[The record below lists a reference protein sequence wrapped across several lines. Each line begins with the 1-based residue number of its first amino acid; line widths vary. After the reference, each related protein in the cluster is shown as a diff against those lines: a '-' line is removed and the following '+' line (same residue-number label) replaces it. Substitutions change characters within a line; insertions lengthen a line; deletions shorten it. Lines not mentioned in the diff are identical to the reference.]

1 MVIKYDDLYSVLDSR
16 SSITSMTPR
25 PLPPTYLI
33 RGYSNPPT
41 SPPSQPSPQIS
52 YRSACLCLYR
62 YPHFT
67 LCSLIYSTV
76 YLPIDNL

>member
-16 SSITSMTPR
+16 SSITSMTPG

-41 SPPSQPSPQIS
+41 SPPVSP
-52 YRSACLCLYR
+52 
-62 YPHFT
+62 
-67 LCSLIYSTV
+67 
-76 YLPIDNL
+76 LPK